1 MKVLMI
7 NGSPHEKGTTYT
19 ALNEISRILNENNIE
34 TEIVSLGTGAI
45 RDCTGCLACRKLD
58 NKCVF
63 DDDVINTISEK
74 AKTADGFIFGTP
86 VYYAHPTGRLLSALD
101 RIFYSA
107 GSYFQHKPAAAIACA
122 RRAGTTAS
130 VDVLNKYLTIA
141 QMPVVSSTY
150 WNVAHGANGEDVLKD
165 EEGIQTFKNLANNMI
180 WLLNCIDAGKK
191 AGITP
196 PQADK
201 SKRTNFIR

>member
-19 ALNEISRILNENNIE
+19 ALNEIANILKEYDIDS
-34 TEIVSLGTGAI
+34 EIINLGNGPI
-45 RDCTGCLACRKLD
+45 RDCIGCLACRKLD

-63 DDDVINTISEK
+63 EDDIINSVSEK

-86 VYYAHPTGRLLSALD
+86 VYYAHPTGRILSALD

-107 GSYFQHKPAAAIACA
+107 SACFKHKPAAAIACA

-130 VDVLNKYLTIA
+130 VDVLNKYFTIA

-150 WNVAHGANGEDVLKD
+150 WNVAHGADGEDVLKD
-165 EEGIQTFKNLANNMI
+165 EEGIQTLINLGKNMA
-180 WLLNCIDAGKK
+180 WLLKCIEAGKK
-191 AGITP
+191 AGISLP
-196 PQADK
+196 EADK